1 MILVVADTS
10 PLNYLIQI
18 HCQELLPTLYQ
29 RVFVPTAVIREL
41 AHIRA
46 PAMVRAWLSNVPE
59 WLEIRE
65 VQTPPDVTPSRTRAR
80 RARGDSTGSGRTR
93 RPVAD

>member
-10 PLNYLIQI
+10 PLNYLILI
-18 HCQELLPTLYQ
+18 HCEELLPTLYK

-41 AHIRA
+41 AHTQA
-46 PAMVRAWLSNVPE
+46 PTLVRAWLSNMPK

-65 VQTPPDVTPSRTRAR
+65 VRSPSNASLAGFGPGEREAIQL
-80 RARGDSTGSGRTR
+80 A
-93 RPVAD
+93 